1 MENIVVILALVAGVI
16 GIIGSIVPGLP
27 GPPISWVGILLL
39 FIWGPEPVPVSAL
52 VIWGVVTALVTVI
65 DYWIPMYFTKVTGG
79 SKNAERG
86 SLIGMI
92 LGIFLT
98 PIGMILGAFLG
109 ALIGEI
115 VWGKKDFG
123 PAFKVAVGSF
133 LGFMLGTGLKLFVS
147 GWMMLKIIEI
157 CF

>member
-1 MENIVVILALVAGVI
+1 MESIVVILALVAGAI
-16 GIIGSIVPGLP
+16 GVIGSIVPGLP
-27 GPPISWVGILLL
+27 GPPVSWLGILLL

-52 VIWGVVTALVTVI
+52 VIWSVVMLLVTII

-115 VWGKKDFG
+115 VWGKKDVG

-133 LGFMLGTGLKLFVS
+133 LGFMLGTGLKAIVS
-147 GWMMLKIIEI
+147 VWMLWKIIVF